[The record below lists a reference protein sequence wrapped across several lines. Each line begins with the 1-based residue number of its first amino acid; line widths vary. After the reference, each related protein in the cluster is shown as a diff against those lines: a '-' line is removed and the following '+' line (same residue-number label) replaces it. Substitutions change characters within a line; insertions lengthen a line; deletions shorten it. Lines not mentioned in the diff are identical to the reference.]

1 MYKVLFNIQRSAA
14 EHINTLRK
22 KWLNS
27 KDIMSLLGCGKT
39 TACKVINEI
48 HQEEIKKGLSTVPR
62 YVSRKAFLEWQ
73 GLSLEDYIN
82 QAKLEKE
89 LGG

>member
-1 MYKVLFNIQRSAA
+1 MYKVLFNTKVSAA
-14 EHINTLRK
+14 EHVNTLRK

-39 TACKVINEI
+39 TACKVVNEI
-48 HQEEIKKGLSTVPR
+48 QQEQIKNGQSVIPR
-62 YVSRKAFLEWQ
+62 YVSREAFLEWQ
-73 GLSLEDYIN
+73 GLSLDDYIN

>member
-1 MYKVLFNIQRSAA
+1 MYKALFNVKVSAA

-27 KDIMSLLGCGKT
+27 KDI
-39 TACKVINEI
+39 
-48 HQEEIKKGLSTVPR
+48 
-62 YVSRKAFLEWQ
+62 WQ

-82 QAKLEKE
+82 QAKLEK
-89 LGG
+89 